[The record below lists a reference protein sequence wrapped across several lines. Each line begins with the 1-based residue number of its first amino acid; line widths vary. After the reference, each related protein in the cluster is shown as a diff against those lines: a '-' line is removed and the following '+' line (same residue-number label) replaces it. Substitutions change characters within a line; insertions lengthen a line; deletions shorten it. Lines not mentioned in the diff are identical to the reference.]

1 MTLRTKILPAPVAPA
16 TLPRAALQ
24 ARLDQALSRRVTTVI
39 AGAGF
44 GKSTLLAAWAERHD
58 VAWYTLG
65 PEDAALSTLGP
76 GLVDAL
82 RLRVP
87 DLPVDLAATPGSARG
102 PDASTDERARADA
115 FAAAL
120 SEALQERLRRPLAL
134 VLDDLNALAPDGAAM
149 RAIEALCRQ
158 APQALHVVLASRA
171 ELAFSIDRLRGQGQ
185 VLELGGA
192 DLAFDAD
199 EVGAVLEAELDD
211 DARELGPALHSIAE
225 GWPAAVRL
233 ACEAVR
239 ALPPAQ
245 RGAAV
250 ERLRRPGGP
259 LFGYLA
265 REVLAQEP
273 QGVRELVRVAAPLQ
287 RVHPALCAA
296 LGVEGAPDAL
306 ASLARR
312 GLFAESHPLEGWF
325 EPTGLMRD
333 VALASLPLADDDL
346 RALHARAAEWYAAHG
361 EPALALRSWR
371 AIDDDAATGRLLAEH
386 GAALLREGSVEAVV
400 EAGGALPAAH
410 RDAALD
416 RLLGEAHQLRGDWDE
431 ALACLGR
438 AAGATGTIDAGLAW
452 RIGLIHH
459 LRGHLDD
466 ALEAYR
472 RGRDDAEP
480 SGDAALLHA
489 WHASAH
495 WLRGDAD
502 ACRAL
507 AGRAH
512 EVAVASGEDRA
523 LAAAHTVLA
532 MLAALEGDR
541 ASNDAHYL
549 RALDHAER
557 AGDVLQIIRIR
568 VNRGSRNLEEGA
580 YEAAIVELDLAIRLA
595 DLGGFGAFR
604 ALALTNRGESRLR
617 LGRLEEA
624 IADLDAAR
632 AIYQRLGSDDVAYPL
647 GILGDVYRER
657 GDAALARAAYEE
669 AARRGDAM
677 GDLQAL
683 VPSLAG
689 LARVLASDDP
699 EQAAALAQRAAGYG
713 AGMGEAA
720 ALLAVGHVALAAGDR
735 GGATLAA
742 AQAGAAAR
750 GRRDRAR
757 MAEALELEGLA
768 AATGRA
774 RHAALEQ
781 AVAIW
786 HELGNPLGEARAQ
799 LALALGLRGE
809 RGTAV
814 ANEAEARLRELGAR
828 PQMGAA
834 GEAEAGVAVAVE
846 ALGRFRV
853 LREGVPV
860 PRSAW
865 RSRKARDLLKMLVA
879 RHGRPVS
886 RDALI
891 EALWPEEDPARC
903 ANRLSVALSTLRAV
917 LDSERRFGADHFVVS
932 SAGAVSLDLDHV
944 AVDLEAFLREAAAGL
959 ALHDEGLTA
968 EAHARLSAAEA
979 AYAGDLLEED
989 LYEDWAVAAREQARD
1004 MYVRVARSLAADA
1017 HAAGDHDGAVRFL
1030 LRVLERDAYDE
1041 EAHLALVLAL
1051 VDAGR
1056 HGEARRAFRV
1066 YRGRMD
1072 DVGVEP
1078 ASFPASTPV

>member
-16 TLPRAALQ
+16 TLPRAELQ
-24 ARLDQALSRRVTTVI
+24 ARLDQALRRRVTTVI

-44 GKSTLLAAWAERHD
+44 GKSTLLAAWAQRHD

-65 PEDAALSTLGP
+65 AEDAALSTLGR

-87 DLPVDLAATPGSARG
+87 DLPVDLAATPGTARG
-102 PDASTDERARADA
+102 PDASADEDARADA

-134 VLDDLNALAPDGAAM
+134 VLDDLHALAPDGAAM
-149 RAIEALCRQ
+149 RAVEALCRQ
-158 APQALHVVLASRA
+158 APEALHLVLASRA

-199 EVGAVLEAELDD
+199 EVGAVLAAELGG
-211 DARELGPALHSIAE
+211 DARALGAALHQVAE

-233 ACEAVR
+233 ACEAMR
-239 ALPPAQ
+239 ALAPAQ

-250 ERLRRPGGP
+250 ERLRSPGGA

-273 QGVRELVRVAAPLQ
+273 PGVRELVRVAAPLE
-287 RVHPALCAA
+287 RVHPGLCAV
-296 LGVEGAPDAL
+296 LGVDGAPDAL
-306 ASLARR
+306 GSLARR

-325 EPTGLMRD
+325 APTGLMRD
-333 VALASLPLADDDL
+333 VALASLPLADDEL
-346 RALHARAAEWYAAHG
+346 RELHARAAGWYAAHG

-371 AIDDDAATGRLLAEH
+371 AIGDDAATARLLAEQ
-386 GAALLREGSVEAVV
+386 GAALLREGAVEAVV
-400 EAGGALPAAH
+400 EAGDAMPPAH
-410 RDAALD
+410 RDAAID

-438 AAGATGTIDAGLAW
+438 AAGAAGAIDAGLAW

-459 LRGHLDD
+459 LRGHLDE

-472 RGRDDAEP
+472 RGRDDPEP

-507 AGRAH
+507 ASRAH
-512 EVAVASGEDRA
+512 DVAVASGEDRA

-557 AGDVLQIIRIR
+557 AGDVLQVIRIR
-568 VNRGSRNLEEGA
+568 VNRGSRNLEEGG

-617 LGRLEEA
+617 LGHLEEA

-632 AIYQRLGSDDVAYPL
+632 LIYQRLGSDDVAYPL

-699 EQAAALAQRAAGYG
+699 EQAGALAQRAAGYG

-735 GGATLAA
+735 DGAALAA

-757 MAEALELEGLA
+757 MAEALELEGLS
-768 AATGRA
+768 AATERA

-799 LALALGLRGE
+799 LALGQALPGE
-809 RGTAV
+809 RGAAV
-814 ANEAEARLRELGAR
+814 AREAEGRLRELGAR
-828 PQMGAA
+828 PQMPA
-834 GEAEAGVAVAVE
+834 GDPEPSAAVAVE

-959 ALHDEGLTA
+959 ALHDDGLTA

>member
-102 PDASTDERARADA
+102 PDASTDESARADA

-120 SEALQERLRRPLAL
+120 SEALQERLGRPLAL
-134 VLDDLNALAPDGAAM
+134 VLDDLNALAPGGAAM

-158 APQALHVVLASRA
+158 APQALHLVLASRA

-199 EVGAVLEAELDD
+199 EVGAMLEAELDD

-239 ALPPAQ
+239 ALPSAQ

-312 GLFAESHPLEGWF
+312 GLFAESHSLEGWF

-346 RALHARAAEWYAAHG
+346 RALHARAADWYAAHG

-400 EAGGALPAAH
+400 EAGDGLPAAH

-459 LRGHLDD
+459 LRGHLDE

-512 EVAVASGEDRA
+512 DVAVASGEDRA

-624 IADLDAAR
+624 IADLDTAR

-699 EQAAALAQRAAGYG
+699 EQAAALAQRAADYG

-735 GGATLAA
+735 GGAALVA

-834 GEAEAGVAVAVE
+834 AEAEAAVAVAVE

-879 RHGRPVS
+879 RRGRPVS

-891 EALWPEEDPARC
+891 EALWPEEDPALC
-903 ANRLSVALSTLRAV
+903 ANRLSVALSTLRGV
-917 LDSERRFGADHFVVS
+917 LDSERRFDADHFVVS
-932 SAGAVSLDLDHV
+932 IAGAVSLDLDHV
-944 AVDLEAFLREAAAGL
+944 AVDLEAFLEEAAAGL
-959 ALHDEGLTA
+959 ALHDEGRA
-968 EAHARLSAAEA
+968 DEAHARLSAAEA

-1004 MYVRVARSLAADA
+1004 MYVRVARRLAADA
-1017 HAAGDHDGAVRFL
+1017 QAAGDHGGAVRFL

-1072 DVGVEP
+1072 EVGVEP
-1078 ASFPASTPV
+1078 ASFPASTIV

>member
-16 TLPRAALQ
+16 TLPRAELQ
-24 ARLDQALSRRVTTVI
+24 ARLDQALRRRVTTVI

-44 GKSTLLAAWAERHD
+44 GKSTLLAAWAQRHD

-65 PEDAALSTLGP
+65 AEDAALSTLGR

-87 DLPVDLAATPGSARG
+87 DLPVDLAATPGTARG
-102 PDASTDERARADA
+102 PDASADEDARADA

-134 VLDDLNALAPDGAAM
+134 VLDDLHALAHDGAAM
-149 RAIEALCRQ
+149 RAVEALCRQ
-158 APQALHVVLASRA
+158 APEALHLVLASRA

-199 EVGAVLEAELDD
+199 EVGAVLAAELGG
-211 DARELGPALHSIAE
+211 DARELGAALHQVAE

-233 ACEAVR
+233 ACEAMR
-239 ALPPAQ
+239 ALAPAQ

-250 ERLRRPGGP
+250 ERLRSPGGA

-273 QGVRELVRVAAPLQ
+273 RGVRELVRVAAPLE
-287 RVHPALCAA
+287 RVHPALCAV
-296 LGVEGAPDAL
+296 LGVDGAPDAL
-306 ASLARR
+306 GSLARR

-325 EPTGLMRD
+325 APTGLMRD
-333 VALASLPLADDDL
+333 VALASLPLADDEL
-346 RALHARAAEWYAAHG
+346 RELHARAAGWYAAHG

-371 AIDDDAATGRLLAEH
+371 AIGDDAATARLLAEQ
-386 GAALLREGSVEAVV
+386 GAALLREGAVEAVV
-400 EAGGALPAAH
+400 EAGDAMPPAH

-438 AAGATGTIDAGLAW
+438 AAGAAGAIDAGLAW

-459 LRGHLDD
+459 LRGHLDE

-472 RGRDDAEP
+472 RGRDDPEP

-502 ACRAL
+502 TCRAL
-507 AGRAH
+507 ASRAH
-512 EVAVASGEDRA
+512 DVAVASGEDRA

-532 MLAALEGDR
+532 MLAALDGDR

-557 AGDVLQIIRIR
+557 AGDVLQVIRIR
-568 VNRGSRNLEEGA
+568 VNRGSRNLEEGG

-617 LGRLEEA
+617 LGHLEEA

-632 AIYQRLGSDDVAYPL
+632 LIYQRLGSDDVAYPL

-699 EQAAALAQRAAGYG
+699 EQAGALAQRAAGYG

-735 GGATLAA
+735 DGAALAA

-757 MAEALELEGLA
+757 MAEALELEGMS
-768 AATGRA
+768 AATERA

-799 LALALGLRGE
+799 LALGQALPGE
-809 RGTAV
+809 RGAAV
-814 ANEAEARLRELGAR
+814 AREAEGRLRELGAR
-828 PQMGAA
+828 PQMPAA
-834 GEAEAGVAVAVE
+834 DPEPSAAVAVE

-853 LREGVPV
+853 LRAGVPV